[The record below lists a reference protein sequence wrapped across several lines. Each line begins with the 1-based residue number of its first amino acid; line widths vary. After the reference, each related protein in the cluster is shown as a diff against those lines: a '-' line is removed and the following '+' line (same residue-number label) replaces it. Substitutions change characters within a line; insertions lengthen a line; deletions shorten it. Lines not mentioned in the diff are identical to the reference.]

1 MKIEI
6 TIPDTNI
13 KTCKHCD
20 ERFVAG
26 RKDKLYCTHSCRQQ
40 AYIARQA
47 IALNASS
54 LRTDLNNTQ
63 KKDGLI
69 KRLLKLLW

>member
-6 TIPDTNI
+6 IIPDTNI
-13 KTCKHCD
+13 KDCKHCNKP
-20 ERFVAG
+20 FVAG

-47 IALNASS
+47 LVINKPLHATEVSYPK
-54 LRTDLNNTQ
+54 

-69 KRLLKLLW
+69 KRFLNLLW